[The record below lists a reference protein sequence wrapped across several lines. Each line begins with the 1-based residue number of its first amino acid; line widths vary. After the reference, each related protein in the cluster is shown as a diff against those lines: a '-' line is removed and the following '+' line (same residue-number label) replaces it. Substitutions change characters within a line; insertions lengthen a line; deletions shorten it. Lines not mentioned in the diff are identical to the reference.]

1 VAQRTSGL
9 RSVLSLPAAYELFQ
23 QIVGSPAVRH
33 EFIDNHVRPKAGDR
47 VLDIGCGPG
56 DILEFLPNVA
66 YVGVDLSP
74 RYIASATK
82 KFGDRGTFSVSGVDD
97 LDASRLGVFDI
108 AIAKSVL
115 HHVDDAQASKLFE
128 VVSRILAPGG
138 RLVTLD
144 AGFAEGQ
151 SALSR
156 YVVGKDRQSLCRARK
171 GVVRRRRGDRA
182 PPPVADAVHACPAR
196 LRLAADGEL
205 NKRNKRETPPR
216 RWGLSFV
223 LKLRH

>member
-1 VAQRTSGL
+1 MAQRTSGL
-9 RSVLSLPAAYELFQ
+9 RSVLSLPAAYQLFT
-23 QIVGSPAVRH
+23 QIVGSPAVWH
-33 EFIDNHVRPKAGDR
+33 EFIDNHVRSKAGDR

-56 DILEFLPNVA
+56 DILEFLPDVT

-74 RYIASATK
+74 LYIASATK
-82 KFGDRGTFSVSGVDD
+82 KFGDRGTFSVSGIDD

-115 HHVDDAQASKLFE
+115 HHLDDSQASKLFE
-128 VVSRILAPGG
+128 VVSHILAPGG

-156 YVVGKDRQSLCRARK
+156 YVVGKDRGAN
-171 GVVRRRRGDRA
+171 VRTDSHY
-182 PPPVADAVHACPAR
+182 VALAKEWFDEVEVTVHHHL
-196 LRLAADGEL
+196 LRMPYTHVLLDCAS
-205 NKRNKRETPPR
+205 PR
-216 RWGLSFV
+216 RVG
-223 LKLRH
+223 